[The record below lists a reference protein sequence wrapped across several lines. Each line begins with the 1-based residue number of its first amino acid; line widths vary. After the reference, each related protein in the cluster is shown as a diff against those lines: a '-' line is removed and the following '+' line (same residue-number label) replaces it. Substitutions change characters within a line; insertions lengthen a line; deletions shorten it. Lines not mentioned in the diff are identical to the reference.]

1 MIKVIK
7 FGASWCTPC
16 KTFEPVFKSIAK
28 EYKDKAI
35 FVEKDIEECEEEV
48 EEYQIRSVP
57 TLLFLDEKGVVVG
70 RIVGTVTKE
79 TVIESLEGL
88 LTNAEQNMP

>member
-7 FGASWCTPC
+7 FGASWCAPC

-28 EYKDKAI
+28 EYEDKAI
-35 FVEKDIEECEEEV
+35 FIEKDIEESEEDA

-57 TLLFLDEKGVVVG
+57 TLLFLDEKGSVLG
-70 RIVGTVTKE
+70 KIIGTVNKE
-79 TVIESLEGL
+79 TVIEKLESL
-88 LTNAEQNMP
+88 LTNVE